1 MKTILT
7 YVTTV
12 FIFIAMDAIWLSH
25 TSSVLYFPTLGD
37 ILLPEPKLIPAA
49 VFYLIFPIGLVFFAL
64 RPAFDSQD
72 VFEAVIKSALYGG
85 LAYANYDLTNFAT
98 LRNWTLSITLIDV
111 AWGTCL
117 SGMTAA
123 LVFWLLK
130 GLFKLHVVV
139 ADNG

>member
-12 FIFIAMDAIWLSH
+12 FIFIAMDAVWLSH
-25 TSSVLYFPTLGD
+25 TSNILYFPTLGD
-37 ILLPEPKLIPAA
+37 ILLPEPKLIPAL
-49 VFYLIFPIGLVFFAL
+49 VFYLIYPIGLVAFAL
-64 RPAFDSQD
+64 RPAFESQIAS
-72 VFEAVIKSALYGG
+72 EALINGALYGA
-85 LAYANYDLTNFAT
+85 LAYATYDLTNYAT

-111 AWGTCL
+111 TWGTCL
-117 SGMTAA
+117 SALTSI

-130 GLFKLHVVV
+130 GMFKMYVVA